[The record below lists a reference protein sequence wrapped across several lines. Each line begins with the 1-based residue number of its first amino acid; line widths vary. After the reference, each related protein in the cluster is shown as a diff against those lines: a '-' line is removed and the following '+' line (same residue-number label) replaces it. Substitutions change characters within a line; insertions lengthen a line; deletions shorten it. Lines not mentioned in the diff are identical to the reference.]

1 MINLDKHLLK
11 VENPAQ
17 YLGNEMYSIHKKEY
31 DVHMA
36 IIYPDLYEVGM
47 SSLAIRILYSV
58 VNSVDGVYME
68 RAFAPKVDMEERM
81 RSDKIPLFTLE
92 SKTPLKELDAIG
104 FSLSYEMTY
113 TNLLNILDLS
123 RIPLERKER
132 GEEFPIV
139 MAGGT
144 GAYNPK
150 ILEEFVDLFMVGEG
164 EEVLREVAEILKENK
179 NLSKNEKLKL
189 LSKLEGVYVPEF
201 YEGQRVRKRVI
212 KDLNSLDYK
221 EVNMVP
227 YMEIVHNRLT
237 VEIQRGCTRGCRFC
251 QAGIIYRPI
260 RERSVENARKL
271 VCSGIAE
278 TGYNEVTLSSLS
290 TSDYSKIESL
300 IDKIKEG
307 HKDENLSISLPS
319 LRIEKHSVDTALRVE
334 SGRKTGFTFAPE
346 AGSQRMRDVINKGV
360 TEEDIMETAEAAF
373 KEGWKH
379 VKFYFMIGLP
389 FEKMEDVEEIYYL
402 SKKVLAAA
410 RKIDKGITI
419 TVSVSNFVPKS
430 NTPFQW
436 EKQMDFEEM
445 TEKHKVLRELFK
457 QERRL
462 TLKIHE
468 KEISYLEGII
478 SRGDE
483 KTGKLIKRAWE
494 LGAKFD
500 GWREHF
506 NFNAWKRAMEECGI
520 DEKYYLGARDL
531 EMELPWDMVDCGVT
545 KEYFLSE
552 RKRAIE
558 EVLTRDCRNG
568 CTNCGICQRF
578 GLEMIFEKV

>member
-1 MINLDKHLLK
+1 MINLEKHLLK

-17 YLGNEMYSIHKKEY
+17 YLGNEMYSVHKKDY
-31 DVHMA
+31 DVQMA

-47 SSLAIRILYSV
+47 SSLAIRILYSI
-58 VNSVDGVYME
+58 VNSIEGVYME
-68 RAFAPKVDMEERM
+68 RAFAPKVDMELRM
-81 RSDKIPLFTLE
+81 REDKIPLFTLE
-92 SKTPLKELDAIG
+92 SKTPLKEVDAIG

-113 TNLLNILDLS
+113 TNVLNMLDLAE
-123 RIPLERKER
+123 IPLERKDR
-132 GEEFPIV
+132 TEEFPIV

-150 ILEEFVDLFMVGEG
+150 VLDDYIDVFMMGEG
-164 EEVLREVAEILKENK
+164 EEVIKEIANILKENK
-179 NLSKNEKLKL
+179 KLARNEKLKL
-189 LSKLEGVYVPEF
+189 LSKVEGVYVPA
-201 YEGQRVRKRVI
+201 YYDGQKIKKRVVR
-212 KDLNSLDYK
+212 DLNNLNYK
-221 EVNMVP
+221 EINIVP
-227 YMEIVHNRLT
+227 YMEIVHDRLS

-260 RERSVENARKL
+260 RERSVENVKNI
-271 VCSGIAE
+271 VCCGVKE
-278 TGYNEVTLSSLS
+278 TGYNEVSLASLS
-290 TSDYSKIESL
+290 TSDYSGIDSL
-300 IDKIKEG
+300 IDAIKIG
-307 HKDENLSISLPS
+307 HSEENISIALPS

-379 VKFYFMIGLP
+379 IKFYFMIGLP
-389 FEKMEDVEEIYYL
+389 FETMEDVEAIFHL
-402 SKKVLAAA
+402 SKKVLGMA
-410 RKIDKGITI
+410 RRIDKGITI

-436 EKQMDFEEM
+436 EKQMNFEEM
-445 TEKHKVLRELFK
+445 SEKHRVLREIFK
-457 QERRL
+457 TERRL

-478 SRGDE
+478 SRGDK
-483 KTGKLIKRAWE
+483 KTGKLVKRAWE

-506 NFNAWKRAMEECGI
+506 NFTAWKKAMEETGI
-520 DEKYYLGARDL
+520 DENYYLGAREL
-531 EMELPWDMVDCGVT
+531 NAELPWDMVDCGVT
-545 KEYFLSE
+545 KDYMLLE

-558 EVLTRDCRNG
+558 EVLTKDCRNG
-568 CTNCGICQRF
+568 CTNCGICIRF
-578 GLEMIFEKV
+578 GIDMVFENR